1 METIVRESKN
11 YQGTPQGPE
20 VQELQKWLTK
30 LLDPIFTIK
39 KDLNFK
45 DIAMAFLEG
54 TNVAFW
60 IFVPGNPKEVIK
72 SAIESSEFHAL
83 KLKAKKIP
91 AQTECYNKFH
101 SALKWV
107 LSHTLMNY
115 SNGL

>member
-1 METIVRESKN
+1 MS
-11 YQGTPQGPE
+11 
-20 VQELQKWLTK
+20 
-30 LLDPIFTIK
+30 
-39 KDLNFK
+39 
-45 DIAMAFLEG
+45 FLEG

-72 SAIESSEFHAL
+72 GAIESSEYHAL

-101 SALKWV
+101 AALKFI

-115 SNGL
+115 SNGLQWGRPGGNLNSKTLIEILKGQDAVQQPPQLPSL